1 MKKISFYGMVLLA
14 LSLTACTQDEL
25 QDNPLAD
32 GPVALNVTAGISQVA
47 TRVSIE
53 GNTAA
58 FTNGDQ
64 INVVADGNETH
75 VYTLQG
81 SSWSAGDNPYYFQ
94 NTGNVN
100 FRAWYADPEL
110 QLSAN
115 IIDIDTQTQRTGSN
129 GWNKWDILATP
140 AVQTN
145 VHSSTVNFTG
155 NNAFQHVMSQ
165 VTLVFE
171 TGAGISNLEALSG
184 YTLKSLVTNAIFNT
198 RFCTVNP
205 SPTTAD
211 MTANITDASG
221 TSYTCTPL
229 ILVPQAITGTIG
241 LEVTY
246 NNQTYKAALNAP
258 EGSYLNAGYS
268 YTYNVTISNTGLTV
282 SGAEIENWK
291 TNPNFN
297 GEGTATLQ

>member
-64 INVVADGNETH
+64 INVVADGNETY

-94 NTGNVN
+94 NTGNV
-100 FRAWYADPEL
+100 FFQAWYADPKL

-115 IIDIDTQTQRTGSN
+115 TINIDTQTQRTGSN
-129 GWNKWDILATP
+129 GWNEWDILATP
-140 AVQTN
+140 AVRTN

-171 TGAGISNLEALSG
+171 TGDGISNLEALRG
-184 YTLKSLVTNAIFNT
+184 YTLKSL
-198 RFCTVNP
+198 
-205 SPTTAD
+205 
-211 MTANITDASG
+211 ITDASFNTLICELNAGSTTDDVTVSLGEVTG

-229 ILVPQAITGTIG
+229 ILVPQAITGAIG

-246 NNQTYKAALNAP
+246 NNQTYEAELTAP
-258 EGSYLNAGYS
+258 TNGLQPGSS

-282 SGAEIENWK
+282 GDAEISGW
-291 TNPNFN
+291 TSQTPIN
-297 GEGTATLQ
+297 GNATLQ

>member
-58 FTNGDQ
+58 FTEGDR

-81 SSWSAGDNPYYFQ
+81 SSWSAGNDPYYFQ
-94 NTGNVN
+94 NTGNVF
-100 FRAWYADPEL
+100 FRAWYANPGITPTG
-110 QLSAN
+110 N
-115 IIDIDTQTQRTGSN
+115 VIYIDTKTQTIDETT
-129 GWNKWDILATP
+129 GWNQWDILGTP
-140 AVQTN
+140 VVQTN

-171 TGAGISNLEALSG
+171 TGDGISNLSNLTG
-184 YTLKSLVTNAIFNT
+184 YTVKNVTTDATFNT
-198 RFCTVNP
+198 
-205 SPTTAD
+205 
-211 MTANITDASG
+211 I
-221 TSYTCTPL
+221 TCTLTQGSTIADISITGISNATGMEYTAIPL
-229 ILVPQAITGTIG
+229 ILVPQAITGAIG

-246 NNQTYKAALNAP
+246 NNQTYKAELTAP
-258 EGSYLNAGYS
+258 TNGLQPGSS

-282 SGAEIENWK
+282 GDAEISNW
-291 TNPNFN
+291 TSQDPID
-297 GEGTATLQ
+297 GTATLQ

>member
-94 NTGNVN
+94 NTGNV
-100 FRAWYADPEL
+100 FFQAWYADPKL

-115 IIDIDTQTQRTGSN
+115 TINIDTQTQRTGSN
-129 GWNKWDILATP
+129 GWNEWDILATP
-140 AVQTN
+140 AVRTN

-171 TGAGISNLEALSG
+171 TGDGISDLSNLTGYTVKNVTTDATFNTFTCTLTQGGTIADISITGISNATGIE
-184 YTLKSLVTNAIFNT
+184 YTA
-198 RFCTVNP
+198 
-205 SPTTAD
+205 
-211 MTANITDASG
+211 
-221 TSYTCTPL
+221 TPL
-229 ILVPQAITGTIG
+229 ILVPQPIAGAIG

-246 NNQTYKAALNAP
+246 NNQTYKAELTAP
-258 EGSYLNAGYS
+258 TNGLQPGSS

-282 SGAEIENWK
+282 GNAEISGW
-291 TNPNFN
+291 TSQTPIN
-297 GEGTATLQ
+297 GDATLQ

>member
-58 FTNGDQ
+58 FTEGDR

-81 SSWSAGDNPYYFQ
+81 SSWSAGNDPYYFQ
-94 NTGNVN
+94 NTGNVF
-100 FRAWYADPEL
+100 FRAWYANPGITPTG
-110 QLSAN
+110 N
-115 IIDIDTQTQRTGSN
+115 VIIIDTKTQTIDETT
-129 GWNKWDILATP
+129 GWNEWDILATP

-171 TGAGISNLEALSG
+171 TGDGISDLTALSG
-184 YTLKSLVTNAIFNT
+184 YTLKSLVTDASFYIRT
-198 RFCTVNP
+198 CTVNP
-205 SPTTAD
+205 GSTTAD
-211 MTANITDASG
+211 MTANVTDASG

-246 NNQTYKAALNAP
+246 NNQIYKASLAAP
-258 EGSYLNAGYS
+258 QGGRLNAGYS

-282 SGAEIENWK
+282 GDAEISGW
-291 TNPNFN
+291 TSQTPIN
-297 GEGTATLQ
+297 GNATLQ

>member
-75 VYTLQG
+75 VYTLEG
-81 SSWSAGDNPYYFQ
+81 SSWSAGNDPYYFQ
-94 NTGNVN
+94 NTGNV
-100 FRAWYADPEL
+100 FFQAWYANP
-110 QLSAN
+110 SATPTGN
-115 IIDIDTQTQRTGSN
+115 VIYIDTKIQTIDETT
-129 GWNKWDILATP
+129 GWNQWDILATP
-140 AVQTN
+140 IVQTN

-155 NNAFQHVMSQ
+155 NNAFHHKMSQ

-171 TGAGISNLEALSG
+171 TGDGISNLEALSG
-184 YTLKSLVTNAIFNT
+184 YTLKSL
-198 RFCTVNP
+198 
-205 SPTTAD
+205 
-211 MTANITDASG
+211 ITDASFNTLICELNAGSTTDDVTVSLGEVTG

-229 ILVPQAITGTIG
+229 ILVPQAITGAIG

-246 NNQTYKAALNAP
+246 NNQTYEAYLTAP
-258 EGSYLNAGYS
+258 TNGLQPGSS

-282 SGAEIENWK
+282 GDAEISDW
-291 TNPNFN
+291 TSQTPIN
-297 GEGTATLQ
+297 GNATLQ